1 MVTGF
6 LSEINLVQRFVV
18 YDPLQL
24 STGNVILLRFI
35 LIDLKV
41 NISVGASNSYPL
53 ESS

>member
-1 MVTGF
+1 MSTGF

-18 YDPLQL
+18 YDPLPL
-24 STGNVILLRFI
+24 STGNAIQERFV

-41 NISVGASNSYPL
+41 YISVGASNSYPL